1 MADRLKKP
9 LPSVADAK
17 IRARTG
23 RQPMEVSTLNLP
35 GKPEPHRYR
44 VSVPVADEA
53 VAAWMELQDDRSLSV
68 RMLIRESIAR
78 LGYVD
83 VVNRPVDQLPKR
95 GRPAGQGEDE
105 ADGTAEP
112 GTTGEVRAMRREY
125 ERKTGVEAEGFRTAM
140 DRGRPAGRESGTY
153 QVTTA
158 EEHIAAVQRHG
169 DHIKS
174 LADGDAAASD
184 SDSGDLDLSPAEDA
198 EPELRGIALT
208 TPTLKQEP
216 DRQESEAV
224 TVPPTPEPEQSSG
237 GQMDVHD
244 IFKTLR

>member
-1 MADRLKKP
+1 MAELLKKP
-9 LPSVADAK
+9 AAPKTKAKAVAA
-17 IRARTG
+17 APVTA
-23 RQPMEVSTLNLP
+23 
-35 GKPEPHRYR
+35 KPEPHRYR

-95 GRPAGQGEDE
+95 GRPAGQGEE
-105 ADGTAEP
+105 EGNGTADAGSFP
-112 GTTGEVRAMRREY
+112 GPEQPTGEVRAMRREY
-125 ERKTGVEAEGFRTAM
+125 VRKTGVEAEGFRAAR
-140 DRGRPAGRESGTY
+140 DRGSASTPAPLT
-153 QVTTA
+153 
-158 EEHIAAVQRHG
+158 
-169 DHIKS
+169 
-174 LADGDAAASD
+174 
-184 SDSGDLDLSPAEDA
+184 GDLDLSPAEDA

-237 GQMDVHD
+237 GQMDVED